1 MRKSKAMTSK
11 IDLEQLD
18 WFKIENYQ
26 VLTEI
31 TLQQL
36 FNELIYRIS
45 FLKNL
50 GDEEEAM
57 NIFPNTPEWKNILQG
72 QILVTNDHDN
82 HLSCQCISTT
92 RSVSVVTRSDI
103 INYNTAIELSEEP
116 PQNEIN
122 ISKIHKTKLHHQ
134 LCQSC
139 LKSLSDHI
147 EHNSIFQNVSE
158 IDLCIPLYSFCNSC
172 QILVDELKEITPDP
186 YLPYQCRSCEDSTMN
201 LKGSE
206 ILFNELLLKVNVSSS
221 TRHEIHAELDL
232 ILDEY
237 RKKTGEIEPKR
248 KTKKSCKPYFQT
260 IIKYNL
266 IPYMDLLIWANY
278 CAASDKP
285 FCFSNA
291 DGAEITPSY
300 KIDFNSN
307 KVNKISI
314 NSRRELLFS
323 LQQHHYEKGDN
334 FITKDV
340 HAAYEKYKD
349 NEYNLVIKNFLNMAL
364 KNRNTIVKDYISD

>member
-1 MRKSKAMTSK
+1 MRKAKAMTSK

-92 RSVSVVTRSDI
+92 RSVSVVTRRDI

-122 ISKIHKTKLHHQ
+122 ISKIYKKKLHHQ

-139 LKSLSDHI
+139 LKSLFDHI
-147 EHNSIFQNVSE
+147 EHNNIFQNVSE
-158 IDLCIPLYSFCNSC
+158 IELCIPLDYFCNSC
-172 QILVDELKEITPDP
+172 QILVDELKEITPDH
-186 YLPYQCRSCEDSTMN
+186 YLPNQCRSCEDSTMN

-248 KTKKSCKPYFQT
+248 KAKKSCKPYFQT

-291 DGAEITPSY
+291 DGTEITPSY
-300 KIDFNSN
+300 KIDFNSSE
-307 KVNKISI
+307 VNKISI

-323 LQQHHYEKGDN
+323 LQQHHYEKDDS

-349 NEYNLVIKNFLNMAL
+349 NEYNLVIKNFLNMSL
-364 KNRNTIVKDYISD
+364 KNRNTIVKDYISG

>member
-1 MRKSKAMTSK
+1 MTSK

-36 FNELIYRIS
+36 FNELIHRVS
-45 FLKNL
+45 FLENL
-50 GDEEEAM
+50 GDEEEVM

-72 QILVTNDHDN
+72 RVLVTNDDEN

-92 RSVSVVTRSDI
+92 RSVSLITKSDI
-103 INYNTAIELSEEP
+103 LNYNTAIELSEEP
-116 PQNEIN
+116 PQDEVN
-122 ISKIHKTKLHHQ
+122 ISKVHKKKLHHQ

-139 LKSLSDHI
+139 LKVLSEHI
-147 EHNSIFQNVSE
+147 DHNSIFQNFSE
-158 IDLCIPLYSFCNSC
+158 LEHCIPLSYFCNNC
-172 QILVDELKEITPDP
+172 QILVDELREITPDP
-186 YLPYQCRSCEDSTMN
+186 YLPNQCRSCEDSTMN
-201 LKGSE
+201 LNGSE
-206 ILFNELLLKVNVSSS
+206 ILFNEVLLKVNASSS

-237 RKKTGEIEPKR
+237 LKKTGEVEPKR
-248 KTKKSCKPYFQT
+248 KTKKSCIPYFQT

-285 FCFSNA
+285 FCFSKA
-291 DGAEITPSY
+291 DGTEITPSF
-300 KIDFNSN
+300 KVDFNSN
-307 KVNKISI
+307 KVTKISI
-314 NSRRELLFS
+314 ESRRELLFS
-323 LQQHHYEKGDN
+323 LQQHHYEKDDS

-340 HAAYEKYKD
+340 HAAYEKYRD
-349 NEYNLVIKNFLNMAL
+349 NEYNLVIKNFLN
-364 KNRNTIVKDYISD
+364 KESINRNTKVKDYISA